1 MADQPVNI
9 DITEQVLMSLNRAGL
24 VDAKTGQA
32 AAWNDAL
39 EGLPSAG
46 VWEAVRH
53 FNREGVPEGR
63 LFLRASD
70 IRKRVLAKIEI
81 VPFHLRCPEHPDP
94 QTRAAQCPECRKQIE
109 APNPDVVAK
118 VKMLARQLDAE
129 GKMRDAERAAE
140 LQRKADESAARAREK
155 LERQR
160 QLDQYHEASATPG
173 GGFSASEETP

>member
-1 MADQPVNI
+1 MNI

-32 AAWNDAL
+32 VAWNDAL
-39 EGLPSAG
+39 EGLPAAG

-81 VPFHLRCPEHPDP
+81 VPFHLRCPDHPNP
-94 QTRAAQCPECRKQIE
+94 QYRAAQCPQCRKQIE

-129 GKMRDAERAAE
+129 GKMRDAERVAE

-155 LERQR
+155 LEKQR
-160 QLDQYHEASATPG
+160 QLTEYEASAHPG
-173 GGFSASEETP
+173 GGFSASEEKS